1 VNVNV
6 YYRAVS
12 SETVRSR
19 RRGQELEDALYQA
32 TLAELVEVGYGRL
45 TMEGVAARA
54 RTGKA
59 AVYRRWSSR
68 QALVLDAV
76 RNSMPPLPAFD
87 PAMPPRE
94 NLRAVFAMLCGVF
107 AGETSFPGLAVITGL
122 LGDETLRDT
131 FVEAVVRPRLQ
142 VIESILAHAE
152 RTGEVAPGSLPPL
165 APHIG
170 PAMIMHA
177 FLLTGHGPSEADITR
192 IIDILLP

>member
-1 VNVNV
+1 M
-6 YYRAVS
+6 S

-59 AVYRRWSSR
+59 AVYRRWSTR

-76 RNSMPPLPAFD
+76 RHVMPPMAD
-87 PAMPPRE
+87 IDRERSARE
-94 NLRAVFAMLCGVF
+94 NLRAVFAKLCGVF
-107 AGETSFPGLAVITGL
+107 AGETDFPGLAVITGL

-131 FVEAVVRPRLQ
+131 FVEAIVRPRLQ
-142 VIESILAHAE
+142 VIESILADAE
-152 RTGEVAPGSLPPL
+152 RAGEVAPGALHPL
-165 APHIG
+165 AAHIG

-177 FLLTGHGPSEADITR
+177 FLLTGRGPSETDLTR
-192 IIDILLP
+192 IIDIVLP